1 MITSDQ
7 YLARIAKMRKN
18 IYINGEVIGRDDP
31 RVVKGTG
38 TFRVTFDRVQD
49 PEYRILSSPRSHISG
64 KPINRWTHINQS
76 PEDLMNKQLTNPET
90 VQPYRGMRPEVHGHR
105 LHERPVRGHQG
116 LPT

>member
-49 PEYRILSSPRSHISG
+49 
-64 KPINRWTHINQS
+64 
-76 PEDLMNKQLTNPET
+76 
-90 VQPYRGMRPEVHGHR
+90 
-105 LHERPVRGHQG
+105 VRK
-116 LPT
+116 